1 MKQILLAYLFV
12 SLLGIAA
19 LSLLSYGHGP
29 GYVYLYWRNW
39 QVQTSLWVLAAL
51 LVIISFVIH
60 MLWYTVMR
68 YLNREQRKKQRVFS
82 FNHLHP

>member
-39 QVQTSLWVLAAL
+39 QVQTSLWILAAL
-51 LVIISFVIH
+51 LVTTALSCICCGMRLRVI
-60 MLWYTVMR
+60 
-68 YLNREQRKKQRVFS
+68 
-82 FNHLHP
+82 